1 MKKLLFAVLLV
12 LNTLIFSQTCSDL
25 NFQLQSETQTTCFKS
40 TMTMLHDRLDRNYL
54 YVANKEDGLT
64 IWNLQNI
71 ALPTMI
77 DQITKAELSNLDVI
91 NLSQQGNYIYLALGN
106 IFNSTES
113 AGMAIVNV
121 TDPTNVVLE
130 DVYLGP
136 NSSAGAGIVET
147 EGNYAYLGAMGNGLI
162 ILDISVKSDIQ
173 FVSQLIPQINWP
185 DTNQDPAKVNA
196 RGMEIRND
204 TVYLCY
210 DAGGFRIIDV
220 TQKSNP
226 VEIGRYANPVMN
238 GLPRA
243 YNNIELDG
251 NLAYI
256 AVDYCGM
263 EILDFSDVNNIQ
275 LLGWWNPYNC
285 PTNNW
290 FSSPVHANEIKL
302 NKNCQQVFLST
313 GKSDMIVVD
322 VSNPSSPDSCNFYGG
337 VTNNIGTWG
346 IDVFENNLFLSYI
359 CTFGIPF
366 ASNWSGFKS
375 LTMTTCTN
383 SLEEQKLL
391 NFMAPNPSTGTLH
404 IQTNKTMLGFQVQQL
419 DGKIVLKK
427 NKLQTTE
434 LQVDVSN
441 LSAGN
446 YFLTLISNEKTEIYS
461 FVKE

>member
-12 LNTLIFSQTCSDL
+12 LNTLVFAQTCSDL
-25 NFQLQSETQTTCFKS
+25 TIQLQAETETTCFKT
-40 TMTMLHDRLDRNYL
+40 TMTMLHDRLDRPYL
-54 YVANKEDGLT
+54 YVANKENGLT
-64 IWNLQNI
+64 IYNLQDFSN
-71 ALPTMI
+71 PTLI
-77 DQITKAELSNLDVI
+77 KQITKAELANLDVM
-91 NLSQQGNYIYLALGN
+91 NLSQDGTYLYLALGN
-106 IFNSTES
+106 TFNTNEAS
-113 AGMAIVNV
+113 GMAIINIS
-121 TDPTNVVLE
+121 DPINASIE
-130 DVYLGP
+130 DSYSLP
-136 NSSAGAGIVET
+136 NSFGGSGIIKT

-162 ILDISVKSDIQ
+162 ILDISTKSNIQ
-173 FVSQLIPQINWP
+173 FISQLIPQINWP

-220 TQKSNP
+220 TQKANP
-226 VEIGRYANPVMN
+226 IEIGRYANPVMN

-263 EILDFSDVNNIQ
+263 EILDFSDVNNVQ
-275 LLGWWNPYNC
+275 LVGWWNPYNC

-290 FSSPVHANEIKL
+290 FTCPVHANEIRL

-313 GKSDMIVVD
+313 GKSDMMVID

-337 VTNNIGTWG
+337 VSNNIGTWG
-346 IDVFENNLFLSYI
+346 IDVYENNLFLSYI

-375 LTMTTCTN
+375 LTMTTCAN
-383 SLEEQKLL
+383 LIEEQKLL
-391 NFMAPNPSTGTLH
+391 NFMLPNPSTGTLY

-419 DGKIVLKK
+419 DGKIVLEG
-427 NKLQTTE
+427 NKTQTIE

-446 YFLTLISNEKTEIYS
+446 YFLTLISNEKTEIYP